1 MKLRGCMRFALILAG
16 LMRMLAGC
24 YQASSNGDDDLR
36 AVPVT
41 NNPNLV
47 PDRGLGP
54 MQAMPY

>member
-1 MKLRGCMRFALILAG
+1 MRFALILVG
-16 LMRMLAGC
+16 LMGMLAGC